1 MRQLETRF
9 TSRIEP
15 GKTPGTRSEP
25 RLEYQAMDVENR
37 TNYVC
42 VSVCP
47 SSSKSHIPPVNNHN
61 FKKIPGKVAC
71 LIILI
76 EDYQIEIAKLHP
88 SFFRI
93 ELSLV
98 LHIKYI
104 KNLS

>member
-1 MRQLETRF
+1 MHTLILVIRLYSDCTSTNLFFSYVILLVIGQLETRF

-47 SSSKSHIPPVNNHN
+47 SSSKSHIPPVNNN
-61 FKKIPGKVAC
+61 NSKKKFRKVGVFK
-71 LIILI
+71 
-76 EDYQIEIAKLHP
+76 
-88 SFFRI
+88 
-93 ELSLV
+93 
-98 LHIKYI
+98 
-104 KNLS
+104 NNN